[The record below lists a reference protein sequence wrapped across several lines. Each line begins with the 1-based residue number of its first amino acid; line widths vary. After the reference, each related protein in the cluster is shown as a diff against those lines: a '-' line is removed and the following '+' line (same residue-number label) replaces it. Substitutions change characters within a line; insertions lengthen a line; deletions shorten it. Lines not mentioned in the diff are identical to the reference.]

1 MRGFLTLLQLELTL
15 YILIALGVFLRKKG
29 FLNDENESFLSK
41 LTLNVILPCSIIKSF
56 LIEFNGEIL
65 KEFSTVLVIA
75 LFAAIFQFASGK
87 LFFRFI
93 SEEKRKILAYG
104 VINPNCA
111 FLGIP
116 MIVDR
121 SADEKDDLAKAEWI
135 KVYGVIFGCEE
146 QADDLYNKAVQQAG
160 EK

>member
-1 MRGFLTLLQLELTL
+1 MGGFLTLLQLELTL

-65 KEFSTVLVIA
+65 KEFTTVLVIA

-104 VINPNCA
+104 IINPNCA

-116 MIVDR
+116 MI
-121 SADEKDDLAKAEWI
+121 
-135 KVYGVIFGCEE
+135 GVE
-146 QADDLYNKAVQQAG
+146 L
-160 EK
+160 